1 MNQNLLYLKI
11 KVALAEMKINEVYNA
26 SEYLAQVILFL
37 MVNHDDSKQCFK
49 QAVDNA
55 HITFNIAPSTITI
68 SIAKLLRNSDLS
80 AYPEVNAFNDI
91 YKKVVCLKHILQ
103 IKIEK

>member
-37 MVNHDDSKQCFK
+37 MVNHDDSGSER
-49 QAVDNA
+49 
-55 HITFNIAPSTITI
+55 T
-68 SIAKLLRNSDLS
+68 
-80 AYPEVNAFNDI
+80 
-91 YKKVVCLKHILQ
+91 
-103 IKIEK
+103 